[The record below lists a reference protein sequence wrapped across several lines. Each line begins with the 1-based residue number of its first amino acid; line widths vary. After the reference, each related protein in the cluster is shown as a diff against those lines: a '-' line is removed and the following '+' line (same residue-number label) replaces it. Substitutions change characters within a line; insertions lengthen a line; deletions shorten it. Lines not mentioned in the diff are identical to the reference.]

1 MELFLSN
8 ILDQVPP
15 LQTHRAM
22 ISILY
27 FAGKEVKG
35 SEIAKFINYRL
46 KSRTIK
52 QRQIA
57 DFKNDINKFCV
68 ENKLPFIIGSNGKGY
83 KYIDIENNP
92 EEALKEIESTI
103 KTLNNRAITTLAN
116 LKFYKYAKDQISTKM
131 KYERND
137 SN

>member
-1 MELFLSN
+1 MELYLSN
-8 ILDQVPP
+8 ILEQLPQV
-15 LQTHRAM
+15 QRAM
-22 ISILY
+22 ISVLY
-27 FAGKEVKG
+27 FSDEEVKG
-35 SEIAKFINYRL
+35 DQIAKSINYRL
-46 KSRTIK
+46 KNRTIK
-52 QRQIA
+52 KRQVA
-57 DFKNDINKFCV
+57 DFKNQINEFCV
-68 ENKLPFIIGSNGKGY
+68 KEKLPFIIGSNGKGY